1 MRNNQQL
8 KALDY
13 LSSGICPVFRFIGQG
28 RVNWKP
34 VNAHQELKSETKYLF
49 FPWMKMFFSSVL
61 CILRLRQLKTE
72 WKQYKPAENLSEKL
86 EN

>member
-1 MRNNQQL
+1 
-8 KALDY
+8 
-13 LSSGICPVFRFIGQG
+13 
-28 RVNWKP
+28 
-34 VNAHQELKSETKYLF
+34 
-49 FPWMKMFFSSVL
+49 MKMFFTSVL